1 MHNYKLTQTL
11 GIKQALI
18 MDMIV
23 NSSLWGCVEILK
35 AVEKT
40 LTVKMQIFAQTAMT
54 EMWRLW
60 RG

>member
-11 GIKQALI
+11 SIKQALI

-23 NSSLWGCVEILK
+23 ISSLWGCVEILK

-40 LTVKMQIFAQTAMT
+40 LTVKMQIFA
-54 EMWRLW
+54 
-60 RG
+60 